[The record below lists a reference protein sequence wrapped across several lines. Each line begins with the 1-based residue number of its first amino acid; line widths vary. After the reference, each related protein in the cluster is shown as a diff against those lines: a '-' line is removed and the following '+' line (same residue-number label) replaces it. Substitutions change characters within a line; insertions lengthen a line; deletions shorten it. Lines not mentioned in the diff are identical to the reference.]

1 MSEDKHNNGQNN
13 PSSHYPDQAS
23 SGMPIVRKPIKEQSL
38 SKKDIKL
45 ISDLNAAMQ
54 QEKHRGLWWS
64 VLLLGTLVIAFVVW
78 AYFSE
83 LEEVVRGQGSIIPTS
98 RQQMIQSLDP
108 GILKTLNVKEG
119 DLVEKG
125 DVLVTLDDTRSSAIL
140 RETQAKVE
148 NLEATLARYRT
159 EAYDVPLEFPKDV
172 PEKLRKR
179 EIIAYKARKKS
190 LDQTL
195 AGLRK
200 SKSILDE
207 QISRTRRMVKRGVSS
222 EIELLRMERE
232 SADIALQITERKN
245 QYQTEANEQIV
256 RIESELAQARENL
269 AMRADPVKRSK
280 IRSPVRGIVN
290 NIKINTIGGVIN
302 AGQDIMEIVPVDEN
316 LLVQAYIRP
325 RDVAFVHPGLPVVVK
340 LSAYDYAI
348 YGGLDGEV
356 VLISPD
362 TLSDERRPSELNLN
376 SDQTYYRVLIETK
389 GSKITDRNGK
399 PMPIKPG
406 MPATVD
412 IKTGEKTVFQYLTKP
427 FTRFKQAL
435 RER

>member
-1 MSEDKHNNGQNN
+1 
-13 PSSHYPDQAS
+13 
-23 SGMPIVRKPIKEQSL
+23 
-38 SKKDIKL
+38 
-45 ISDLNAAMQ
+45 
-54 QEKHRGLWWS
+54 
-64 VLLLGTLVIAFVVW
+64 
-78 AYFSE
+78 
-83 LEEVVRGQGSIIPTS
+83 
-98 RQQMIQSLDP
+98 
-108 GILKTLNVKEG
+108 
-119 DLVEKG
+119 
-125 DVLVTLDDTRSSAIL
+125 
-140 RETQAKVE
+140 
-148 NLEATLARYRT
+148 
-159 EAYDVPLEFPKDV
+159 
-172 PEKLRKR
+172 
-179 EIIAYKARKKS
+179 
-190 LDQTL
+190 
-195 AGLRK
+195 
-200 SKSILDE
+200 
-207 QISRTRRMVKRGVSS
+207 MVKRGVSS